1 MTGPIGEEDDVVAK
15 GAEALQ
21 SAAREMIAAA
31 RAMLDV
37 ADELVRDPRAVG
49 TVVEAMSSYARRR
62 ASGAAWPPPARP
74 GEGGDEDD
82 GDGSGGV
89 QRIPVS

>member
-1 MTGPIGEEDDVVAK
+1 MTGPTGGEDDVVTK
-15 GAEALQ
+15 GVEALQ
-21 SAAREMIAAA
+21 SAAQEMIAAA

-49 TVVEAMSSYARRR
+49 TVVEAMSSFARRPAGR
-62 ASGAAWPPPARP
+62 PASSSPGRP
-74 GEGGDEDD
+74 DDDDDD
-82 GDGSGGV
+82 GGGGV